1 MNFQPS
7 HSHLLECYYVAN
19 KCLKMIF
26 LSYCRSLGT
35 MATTLVW
42 FWKHVSELKA
52 FPSTCCYNNQKLGH
66 PPPPTPKG
74 YVLTDQISGGIAHHH
89 MSFNTVTT
97 FTAYLHLTQF
107 LSGYFEVWNHDV
119 IDSAAVTPFYSL
131 PSVQITEVQNARTR
145 CAEKGFVVIDSI
157 LFRPWLVT
165 KMLTLC
171 LDLGLILRAI
181 GHCYSPT

>member
-1 MNFQPS
+1 MLLTSVWKWFFFPTVGVLVPWQPHWFDFGS
-7 HSHLLECYYVAN
+7 TSQNWRLFLLPAAITT
-19 KCLKMIF
+19 K
-26 LSYCRSLGT
+26 SLDI
-35 MATTLVW
+35 
-42 FWKHVSELKA
+42 HHPQPQKA
-52 FPSTCCYNNQKLGH
+52 MF
-66 PPPPTPKG
+66 
-74 YVLTDQISGGIAHHH
+74 LTDQISGGIAHHH
-89 MSFNTVTT
+89 MSSNIVTT

-131 PSVQITEVQNARTR
+131 PSAQITEVQNARMR

-157 LFRPWLVT
+157 LSQAWVVT

-171 LDLGLILRAI
+171 LNLGLILRAI